1 MVEGIQQGNL
11 PHFTTVKYVTKDGEN
26 CTATKQNGVVTVVG
40 DKNGV
45 RQMPLDDFMADLV
58 QNLPKVNLENSPKQ
72 DTVSFSGKEHTEP
85 EEGKSSKVALG
96 VLAALGTAVIGAGV
110 YLLTKGKAKKISPI
124 VDDLTKKADDV
135 LNTAK
140 KTAQETVDKAKETIK
155 PTIEKVDTKVNE
167 TIDKA
172 KEKIQ
177 PAVGKAK
184 ETIKPAVENV
194 ETKVTETAAQVQEK
208 VKPVIEKTQEK
219 AGELKDRANSFA
231 EIMSEIFSGNKNA
244 VQTGGKTS
252 QAASKTKS
260 SPKAK
265 PSAVK
270 ADTNA
275 KTQPQVVAPKS
286 EAKPVQPKT
295 KAVENEVKVEPKK
308 PEAVKPQETK
318 KDTIQEMLD
327 DIDKQQKEAQK
338 LAEQQQKE
346 QQIIDDNN
354 MLAAALLLDGTMS
367 KGAGKVADDV
377 AKMAEKSAEEAVSS
391 VSKTGAEILDDVLG
405 HKPAAV
411 LADDAGKAVKDELH
425 IADDLLADAHIDA
438 PKSNSWDEPVDFMTG
453 NGAKAAD
460 DAEVLSTSSYFD
472 ELDESVDLFPKS
484 SSYDEI
490 DDMFKPSQIDDFSSD
505 LGSSFDDFNH
515 GMDDFGSGFDDFGGD
530 MF

>member
-1 MVEGIQQGNL
+1 MVEGVQQGNL

-72 DTVSFSGKEHTEP
+72 DTVSFSGNEHTEQ
-85 EEGKSSKVALG
+85 EDGKSSKAALG

-110 YLLTKGKAKKISPI
+110 YLLTKGKAKKISPV

-140 KTAQETVDKAKETIK
+140 KTAQETVD
-155 PTIEKVDTKVNE
+155 
-167 TIDKA
+167 
-172 KEKIQ
+172 
-177 PAVGKAK
+177 KAK

-219 AGELKDRANSFA
+219 AGELKDKAKTSFA
-231 EIMSEIFSGNKNA
+231 DIMNEIFSVNKN
-244 VQTGGKTS
+244 VLQSGGKTS
-252 QAASKTKS
+252 QAASKAKS

-275 KTQPQVVAPKS
+275 KTQPHNAASVPEPKS
-286 EAKPVQPKT
+286 VQPKS

-308 PEAVKPQETK
+308 PEAVKPQEPK

-354 MLAAALLLDGTMS
+354 MIAAALLLDGTMS
-367 KGAGKVADDV
+367 KGTGKVAEEA

-391 VSKTGAEILDDVLG
+391 VAKAGSEILDDVLG

-411 LADDAGKAVKDELH
+411 LADDAGKAVKDEFH

-490 DDMFKPSQIDDFSSD
+490 DDMFKTSQIDDFSSD
-505 LGSSFDDFNH
+505 LGSSFDDFTH

>member
-45 RQMPLDDFMADLV
+45 RQMPLDDFMADFV

-72 DTVSFSGKEHTEP
+72 DTVSFSGNEHTEP
-85 EEGKSSKVALG
+85 EEGKSSKAALG

-124 VDDLTKKADDV
+124 VDDLSKKAEDLTERATDV
-135 LNTAK
+135 VKTAK
-140 KTAQETVDKAKETIK
+140 NTVQ
-155 PTIEKVDTKVNE
+155 E

-172 KEKIQ
+172 KETVNPTVDEIAAKLAESIAPAMEKIQ

-184 ETIKPAVENV
+184 ETLKPA
-194 ETKVTETAAQVQEK
+194 AG
-208 VKPVIEKTQEK
+208 K
-219 AGELKDRANSFA
+219 AGELKDKAKTSFA
-231 EIMSEIFSGNKNA
+231 DIMNEILHGNKNT

-265 PSAVK
+265 SSDLK

-275 KTQPQVVAPKS
+275 KTQPQVVAPKA

-318 KDTIQEMLD
+318 KDTIQELLD
-327 DIDKQQKEAQK
+327 DLDKQQKEAQK

-354 MLAAALLLDGTMS
+354 MIAAALLLDGTMS

-391 VSKTGAEILDDVLG
+391 VAKTGSEILDDVLG

-438 PKSNSWDEPVDFMTG
+438 PKSNSWYEPVDFMTG
-453 NGAKAAD
+453 NGSKAAD
-460 DAEVLSTSSYFD
+460 EVDVLSTSSHLDDPIDYF
-472 ELDESVDLFPKS
+472 PQS
-484 SSYDEI
+484 SSYDEF
-490 DDMFKPSQIDDFSSD
+490 DDMFKTSQMDDFSSD
-505 LGSSFDDFNH
+505 LGSTFDDFNH

>member
-45 RQMPLDDFMADLV
+45 RQMPLDDFMADFV

-72 DTVSFSGKEHTEP
+72 DTVSFSGNEHTEP
-85 EEGKSSKVALG
+85 EEGKSSKAALG

-124 VDDLTKKADDV
+124 VDDLSKKAEDLTERATDV
-135 LNTAK
+135 VKTAK
-140 KTAQETVDKAKETIK
+140 NTVQ
-155 PTIEKVDTKVNE
+155 E

-172 KEKIQ
+172 KETVKPTVDEIAAKLAESIAPAMEKIQ

-184 ETIKPAVENV
+184 ETLKPA
-194 ETKVTETAAQVQEK
+194 AG
-208 VKPVIEKTQEK
+208 K
-219 AGELKDRANSFA
+219 AGELKDKAKTSFA
-231 EIMSEIFSGNKNA
+231 DIMNEILHGNKNT

-265 PSAVK
+265 SSDLK

-308 PEAVKPQETK
+308 PEAVKPQEPK
-318 KDTIQEMLD
+318 KDTIQE
-327 DIDKQQKEAQK
+327 
-338 LAEQQQKE
+338 
-346 QQIIDDNN
+346 
-354 MLAAALLLDGTMS
+354 
-367 KGAGKVADDV
+367 
-377 AKMAEKSAEEAVSS
+377 
-391 VSKTGAEILDDVLG
+391 ILDDLLG

-438 PKSNSWDEPVDFMTG
+438 PKSNSWDEPVDFMKG
-453 NGAKAAD
+453 NGSKAAD
-460 DAEVLSTSSYFD
+460 EVDVFSTSSHLDDPIDYF
-472 ELDESVDLFPKS
+472 PQS

-490 DDMFKPSQIDDFSSD
+490 DDMFKTSQMDDFSSD
-505 LGSSFDDFNH
+505 LGSTFDDFNH